1 MAFNESTSDWSR
13 SLSRGQRVR
22 FHALPVGQQ
31 IARITNEQPVV
42 LITGALTAWAAQT
55 EMNLMTARRSHFDE
69 VYPTKA
75 QLARIARLT
84 MMAELAASIAHEIS
98 DPLCAVVTSAEACLR
113 WLNRDEPDLDEAR
126 RGLEHRERRHSGRGD
141 DPRPPGAADGFR

>member
-1 MAFNESTSDWSR
+1 
-13 SLSRGQRVR
+13 
-22 FHALPVGQQ
+22 
-31 IARITNEQPVV
+31 
-42 LITGALTAWAAQT
+42 
-55 EMNLMTARRSHFDE
+55 MNLMTARRSHFDE

-126 RGLEHRERRHSGRGD
+126 DAVSSIASEGIRAGEMIRGLQALLTDSDEQQELIPEERS
-141 DPRPPGAADGFR
+141 PPGFDIA